1 MVRKKRRI
9 TSDVSSSGEN
19 EGAGSAKRPFWRKSD
34 AELVKDRIG
43 DVRSYLDDRTIK
55 VDEKDRDEALRSAAG
70 IDPNVVNFL
79 DMVPV
84 RRKGLERDG
93 EFLKVPVYRS
103 GFGKK
108 MAERFDLR
116 TKRGIRLDEY
126 GWAIWDLSNGVRDI
140 RKIGELVK
148 KRFGEEI
155 DPLYPRLSKF
165 YAYMVKLELMKI
177 TDKNTDDN

>member
-9 TSDVSSSGEN
+9 TSDIPSPAEDQGD
-19 EGAGSAKRPFWRKSD
+19 GSAKRPFWRKSD
-34 AELVKDRIG
+34 AELIKDRIG
-43 DVRSYLDDRTIK
+43 DVRSYLDDRKIK
-55 VDEKDRDEALRSAAG
+55 VDESERDEALRSAAG

-103 GFGKK
+103 GLGNK

-116 TKRGIRLDEY
+116 TERGIRLDEY
-126 GWAIWDLSNGVRDI
+126 GWAIWDLSNGMRDV

-148 KRFGEEI
+148 KRFGEEVE
-155 DPLYPRLSKF
+155 PLYPKLSKF
-165 YAYMVKLELMKI
+165 YAYLVKLELMKI
-177 TDKNTDDN
+177 TDKNADDK

>member
-43 DVRSYLDDRTIK
+43 DVKSYLDDRTIK
-55 VDEKDRDEALRSAAG
+55 VDEEERDDALRSAAKL
-70 IDPNVVNFL
+70 DPNVVNLL

-93 EFLKVPVYRS
+93 EFLRVPIYRS

-126 GWAIWDLSNGVRDI
+126 GWVIWELSNGVRDI
-140 RKIGELVK
+140 RKIGQLVK
-148 KRFGEEI
+148 NKFGEEI
-155 DPLYPRLSKF
+155 EPLYPRISKF

-177 TDKNTDDN
+177 TDKKADDK